1 MGRHR
6 IRYERRYGDEKRDL
20 QRWESV
26 ASYVLYMKRA
36 TVRREIYR

>member
-26 ASYVLYMKRA
+26 AASYVYEESYSKKRNL
-36 TVRREIYR
+36 

>member
-26 ASYVLYMKRA
+26 ASYVYEESYSKKRNL
-36 TVRREIYR
+36 